1 MASDPGGA
9 VSDLFGAFGSLQAA
23 SAYGKASKLAA
34 NNAAITRASTAIT
47 QQQEARTIT
56 QALGAE
62 DAAVAGAGLQ
72 QSGTALDLMRS
83 SVQQSSLAK
92 QLITNQGEI
101 TATSYDQQ
109 SAAYKAQE
117 KGANT
122 QAMGQGIGGV
132 LKMVGWIICTEL
144 VRQGR
149 MPKRWYVGG
158 LLSLGDPEC
167 TPPAEI
173 SQFCLFALPLHDLQ
187 LAHREHRGAS
197 RLSRPQA
204 PAGRHRHRYSL
215 AVVLCAR
222 LRYDRCRQDRRL
234 EGCVQWLIISRLFR
248 IMSGPYM
255 RMVQAPP
262 LMNSW
267 VATLRRIIRRL
278 AALLVPALNMS
289 RRT

>member
-158 LLSLGDPEC
+158 AAVFAAYPEAVKQGYYLWAIPSVRHLRKFPNSAYSRFLC
-167 TPPAEI
+167 TIFNWRIENIA
-173 SQFCLFALPLHDLQ
+173 
-187 LAHREHRGAS
+187 AHRGFRARKLLRGAIVTAILWPLCYALGS
-197 RLSRPQA
+197 VMIA
-204 PAGRHRHRYSL
+204 AGKTADWKGVYS
-215 AVVLCAR
+215 
-222 LRYDRCRQDRRL
+222 
-234 EGCVQWLIISRLFR
+234 G
-248 IMSGPYM
+248 
-255 RMVQAPP
+255 
-262 LMNSW
+262 
-267 VATLRRIIRRL
+267 
-278 AALLVPALNMS
+278 
-289 RRT
+289 